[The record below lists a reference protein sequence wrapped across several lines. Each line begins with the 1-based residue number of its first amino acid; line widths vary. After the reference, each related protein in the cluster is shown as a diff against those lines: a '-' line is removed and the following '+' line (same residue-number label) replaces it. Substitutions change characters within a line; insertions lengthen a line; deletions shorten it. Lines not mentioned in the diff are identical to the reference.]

1 MKEKIN
7 IFIEPIVEKKKKFHL
22 NSYIKMRKLCK
33 SLKKTSPDFNMLMD
47 IYRFLRII
55 EQTYMYSSNDSKHH
69 LFSGTLPT
77 STYDGGAFIYKEE
90 YFTIKFLLRASDRT
104 INIETEREMR
114 SKKEKQTISFRDGEA
129 VINNVYEEEAFQFI
143 ISCIMDGLID
153 LIKYYY
159 HNKRF

>member
-1 MKEKIN
+1 
-7 IFIEPIVEKKKKFHL
+7 
-22 NSYIKMRKLCK
+22 
-33 SLKKTSPDFNMLMD
+33 
-47 IYRFLRII
+47 
-55 EQTYMYSSNDSKHH
+55 
-69 LFSGTLPT
+69 
-77 STYDGGAFIYKEE
+77 
-90 YFTIKFLLRASDRT
+90 
-104 INIETEREMR
+104 MR